1 MSPRNA
7 ATQEARSSSENNTTF
22 WQRLLAPDGLVR
34 GDSPIVTY
42 YVLLL
47 TTLFLL
53 ILGLTMVF
61 SVQSVALA
69 GSGGNVTTYFLRY
82 VAITLVGLFF
92 MWVISRVPI
101 ARTQQWAIGI
111 LAAGIVMQG
120 MVLVPGLGYCAG
132 GNCNWIRVPVIGTI
146 QPSEAI
152 KLGLVVFLGWLIA
165 KHGEVW
171 ENWKS
176 STFILPL
183 LYIGVAVGLV
193 LWGGDVGTVV
203 VLAMTVAGGMW
214 AAGLPGK
221 WFIYGGGAGLLAFAG
236 LTGLSANRRAR
247 IISWLNPDAPD
258 PFDVGYQPMHARYAL
273 GTGGV
278 AGVGP
283 GASRQ
288 KWGYL
293 TQAESDYIFAVIG
306 EELGFVGA
314 LIVILGFVALGWCCL
329 RIMRRSN
336 DTFVTV
342 ATGALMAWLV
352 GQALINMSVVVG
364 LLPVLGVPLP
374 LISAGGSSL
383 ILVLGAVGVL
393 LAFARQDPEAAE
405 YFAARPSAARR
416 TASVRASARR
426 LSFSAWRKID

>member
-22 WQRLLAPDGLVR
+22 WQRLFAPDGLVR

-61 SVQSVALA
+61 SVQSVSVA
-69 GSGGNVTTYFLRY
+69 GVGGSVWVFFLRY
-82 VAITLVGLFF
+82 VVITLF
-92 MWVISRVPI
+92 
-101 ARTQQWAIGI
+101 
-111 LAAGIVMQG
+111 
-120 MVLVPGLGYCAG
+120 GLGVMWGMSHLPLRAMTTLAPWILGAAIVVQGAVFVPSLQYCAG

-152 KLGLVVFLGWLIA
+152 KLGLVLYVAWLIA
-165 KHGEVW
+165 KYGKVW
-171 ENWKS
+171 ESWKTKVFGFS
-176 STFILPL
+176 V
-183 LYIGVAVGLV
+183 LYILVGIGAVLR
-193 LWGGDVGTVV
+193 GGDLGTVI
-203 VLAMTVAGGMW
+203 VLAMTVAGGLW
-214 AAGLPGK
+214 VAGLPGK
-221 WFIYGGGAGLLAFAG
+221 WFAIIGGAGLLAFAF

-393 LAFARQDPEAAE
+393 LAFARQDPEASE
-405 YFAARPSAARR
+405 YFAARPSAASR

-426 LSFSAWRKID
+426 LSFSAWRKND